1 MRFIVSPILMVLGFL
16 MMRYT
21 VAITNFSGPIDIAE
35 QYLQSY
41 GGTYLWWRMLGLV
54 ILLFGLLWITGII
67 HFGGSNSFLSVP
79 TP

>member
-21 VAITNFSGPIDIAE
+21 VAITNFFGPIDIAE
-35 QYLQSY
+35 QYLKSF
-41 GGTYLWWRMLGLV
+41 GGTYIWWRLLGLV
-54 ILLFGLLWITGII
+54 ILLFGLLWITGVVHI
-67 HFGGSNSFLSVP
+67 GGSSSILSVP